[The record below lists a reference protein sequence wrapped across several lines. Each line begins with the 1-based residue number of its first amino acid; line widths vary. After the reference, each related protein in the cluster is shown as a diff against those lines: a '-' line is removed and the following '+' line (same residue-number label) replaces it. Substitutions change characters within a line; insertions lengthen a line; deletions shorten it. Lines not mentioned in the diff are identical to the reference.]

1 LHQYKFL
8 SKYILGE
15 GVEEKRKGIYAKYYC
30 EDKIGLITIWFR
42 AMRIKF
48 LLASL
53 IASANGITLASS
65 KYSSFDLG
73 YAILTMAGVFS
84 LHASI
89 DLLNDYWDYKRG
101 IDKITK
107 RTKFSGGTGVLPE
120 NELSPKTVYKAAILF
135 LMIGV
140 LIGAYFVAV
149 RGPIIA
155 FILGFAVFAIFFY
168 STKVVNFGLAE
179 LFVGIKGSLIV
190 IGSFYVQTSFIEFP
204 AVFIGI
210 IIGMLSSSVL
220 LVNSFPDYNA
230 DRLGG
235 RRTLVIMLGKRS
247 AYRIFSILV
256 ITVYAMIIL
265 GTLAGFTSVYSV
277 GCLVTIPYALK
288 AIRELN
294 ENYENSDGVVP
305 AMAATVNYSRL
316 TSLFLAVSMMVPLFR

>member
-1 LHQYKFL
+1 
-8 SKYILGE
+8 
-15 GVEEKRKGIYAKYYC
+15 
-30 EDKIGLITIWFR
+30 
-42 AMRIKF
+42 MRIKF

-53 IASANGITLASS
+53 IASANGITLAFSR
-65 KYSSFDLG
+65 YSSFDLG

-101 IDKITK
+101 IDKIAK

-120 NELSPKTVYKAAILF
+120 NVLSPKTVYKAAILF
-135 LMIGV
+135 LMIGA
-140 LIGAYFVAV
+140 LIGAYFVVV

-155 FILGFAVFAIFFY
+155 FILAFAVFAIFFY

-204 AVFIGI
+204 AVFIGT

-220 LVNSFPDYNA
+220 LVNSFPDYDA

-235 RRTLVIMLGKRS
+235 RRTLVIMLGKRN
-247 AYRIFSILV
+247 AYRIFLILV

-265 GTLAGFTSVYSV
+265 GTLAGFTNIYSV
-277 GCLVTIPYALK
+277 GCLVSIPYALK
-288 AIRELN
+288 AIRELKK
-294 ENYENSDGVVP
+294 NYENSDAVVP
-305 AMAATVNYSRL
+305 AMAATVNYSRV
-316 TSLFLAVSMMVPLFR
+316 TGLFLAVSMMVPVFQQGFIAHI